1 MTNKE
6 IIDSKHL
13 TKLLA
18 DPIIVRIVGII
29 GITGLSILEILEYN
43 LTRKDVN
50 YALSNGVLA
59 IDKSSSSTSCL
70 SHPDISFDE
79 NNILVRGD
87 SYFYNF
93 LNSKVKLTDL
103 GIYILDSL
111 KVGSESIGKERVP
124 ADTDIEGLQQQY

>member
-29 GITGLSILEILEYN
+29 GVTALSILEILEYS

-50 YALSNGVLA
+50 YALSNGVIA

-70 SHPDISFDE
+70 SHPNISSIIYD
-79 NNILVRGD
+79 
-87 SYFYNF
+87 F

-103 GIYILDSL
+103 GLCFLDSL
-111 KVGSESIGKERVP
+111 KVGSESISKERVP